1 LLAAWQVPVAAARL
15 EEGIGEEVERLVELV
30 RGSLSG

>member
-15 EEGIGEEVERLVELV
+15 EEGIAEEEEQLVALSEA
-30 RGSLSG
+30 SL